1 MTVDAAEPILVEHN
15 GGVSTVTL
23 NRPETLNSMDPEMVL
38 QLMEV
43 MRRVDLEPST
53 NVIVLTGAGRGFCGG
68 ADIRSFGSAPD
79 QRVHRRGWHLVHC
92 FLQVEKPLIAKVNG
106 AAAGLGL
113 VIALLSDLVIAAED
127 AKLGDP
133 HVRLGLVAGDG
144 LAVIL
149 PLVVGPHRAKELLL
163 CSRYVSGRE
172 AAEMGLVNRAVPSNQ
187 LDALVAATAAEL
199 VAQPPYAARATKA
212 AVNRYLRW
220 MANEVLDV
228 SLAYEEISRGLPE
241 YPEAIAR
248 WRTGRGSAS

>member
-1 MTVDAAEPILVEHN
+1 MTVDAAGAIVVEHG

-23 NRPETLNSMDPEMVL
+23 NRPEKLNSMDPGMVIE
-38 QLMEV
+38 LMEV
-43 MRRVDLEPST
+43 MARVDLEPST

-68 ADIRSFGSAPD
+68 ADVASFGSAPD
-79 QRVHRRGWHLVHC
+79 HRVHRRGWHLVHSM
-92 FLQVEKPLIAKVNG
+92 LQIEKPIIAKVNG

-113 VIALLSDLVIAAED
+113 VIALLSDCVIATDD

-133 HVRLGLVAGDG
+133 HVKLGLVAGDG

-149 PLVVGPHRAKELLL
+149 PLVIGPHRAKELLL
-163 CSRYVSGRE
+163 SSKYVSGRE
-172 AAEMGLVNRAVPSNQ
+172 AADMGMINRAVPPHE
-187 LDALVAATAAEL
+187 LDAAVDAMAGEL
-199 VAQPPYAARATKA
+199 AAQPVYALRATKA
-212 AVNRYLRW
+212 VVNRHVRA

-248 WRTGRGSAS
+248 WRASRS